1 MKDFL
6 RNLGILLVLA
16 IIVFALFPDIMR
28 QVFGLFNGLGIL
40 PFFIIMV
47 LISAI
52 PRRKRR
58 KEN

>member
-16 IIVFALFPDIMR
+16 IIVFALFPDIMS

-40 PFFIIMV
+40 SFFIIMV

-58 KEN
+58 R

>member
-6 RNLGILLVLA
+6 RNSGILLVLA
-16 IIVFALFPDIMR
+16 IIVFALFPDIMS
-28 QVFGLFNGLGIL
+28 QVFGLFNGLRIL

-52 PRRKRR
+52 PRGKRR
-58 KEN
+58 R

>member
-1 MKDFL
+1 MKEFL

-16 IIVFALFPDIMR
+16 IIVFALFPDIMS

-47 LISAI
+47 VLSAL
-52 PRRKRR
+52 PKKRQRR
-58 KEN
+58 

>member
-6 RNLGILLVLA
+6 RNLGILLVLV
-16 IIVFALFPDIMR
+16 IIVFALFPDIMS

-47 LISAI
+47 VLSAL
-52 PRRKRR
+52 PKKRR
-58 KEN
+58 RR

>member
-16 IIVFALFPDIMR
+16 IIVFALFPDIKS

-40 PFFIIMV
+40 PVFIIMV
-47 LISAI
+47 I
-52 PRRKRR
+52 
-58 KEN
+58 